1 MIVCMHGGV
10 SLQPGRTGC
19 GRILARA
26 AVLAGLLGVGAAIWF
41 NSPAGRSV
49 RNLPGGV
56 AREDFDLAARA
67 LTDAGRAAPSEA
79 DVYYHLSA
87 TLAQRGDWQTS
98 LACLDRVPPD
108 HPEHGHWSR
117 FLAGHL
123 WLGQHRAREA
133 EVHFRKFLALEHVA
147 PQLESGRLFEAVDG
161 FLNLL
166 LAQLRLEERHSL
178 LIELGERYG
187 GLPPRYVLEAC
198 FPSLFRWS
206 TAELREQAQALA
218 RADSRDISSRI
229 AVGRHLTALGR
240 LDQAGDFLEA
250 CWAEQP
256 DSREAQA
263 ALLECLFELSDEERI
278 ERLVARLP
286 PAADDDPWLLSVGR
300 GRYALQQR
308 QFSTAQAAFQR
319 VLAVDPCHLPSL
331 QGLADVHR
339 EQDRL
344 EEHQR
349 CLQAVQIL
357 GRIQGRL
364 TWAMAEPH
372 NPEPYREIV
381 ALCDEAG
388 FEQQSRQ
395 ITELLPRLPPGPAA
409 PVRQAAETATLQG
422 PVHDR

>member
-1 MIVCMHGGV
+1 MIVCMLGGA
-10 SLQPGRTGC
+10 SLQTGRTGR

-26 AVLAGLLGVGAAIWF
+26 AVLAGLVGVGAAVWF

-49 RNLPGGV
+49 RNLPRGV
-56 AREDFDLAARA
+56 AREDYDLAARE
-67 LTDAGRAAPSEA
+67 LAGAGGTTPSEA

-108 HPEHGHWSR
+108 HPEQGHWSR

-123 WLGQHRAREA
+123 WLSRHRAREA
-133 EVHFRKFLALEHVA
+133 EVHFREFLALEREA
-147 PQLESGRLFEAVDG
+147 PQLESGRFFEAVDEL
-161 FLNLL
+161 LNLL
-166 LAQLRLEERHSL
+166 LTQLRLEERHSL
-178 LIELGERYG
+178 LNELRALHGS
-187 GLPPRYVLEAC
+187 LPPRDELESC
-198 FPSLFRWS
+198 FPTLFRWS

-240 LDQAGDFLEA
+240 LDQARDFLEA
-250 CWAEQP
+250 CCAEQP

-263 ALLECLFELSDEERI
+263 ALLECLFEMSDEERI
-278 ERLVARLP
+278 ERLVARWP

-308 QFSTAQAAFQR
+308 RFSTAETEFQR
-319 VLAVDPCHLPSL
+319 VLAVDPCHLLSL

-364 TWAMAEPH
+364 TWAMAEPN

-395 ITELLPRLPPGPAA
+395 ITELLQRLPPGPAA
-409 PVRQAAETATLQG
+409 PARQPAETATSQG
-422 PVHDR
+422 PAHDR

>member
-1 MIVCMHGGV
+1 M
-10 SLQPGRTGC
+10 
-19 GRILARA
+19 ARA
-26 AVLAGLLGVGAAIWF
+26 AVLAGLVAVGAAIWF

-56 AREDFDLAARA
+56 AREDYDLAARA
-67 LTDAGRAAPSEA
+67 LTGAGGATPSAA

-87 TLAQRGDWQTS
+87 TLAQRGDWKAS
-98 LACLDRVPPD
+98 LACLDRVPAD

-133 EVHFRKFLALEHVA
+133 EVDFRKFLALEREA
-147 PQLESGRLFEAVDG
+147 PQLESGRFFEAVDG
-161 FLNLL
+161 LLNLL

-178 LIELGERYG
+178 LMELRERDG
-187 GLPPRYVLEAC
+187 SLPPRYELEAC

-218 RADSRDISSRI
+218 RADSRDIASRI

-240 LDQAGDFLEA
+240 LDQSRDFLEA
-250 CWAEQP
+250 CCAEQP

-263 ALLECLFELSDEERI
+263 ALLECLIELSDWERI

-300 GRYALQQR
+300 GRHALQQR
-308 QFSTAQAAFQR
+308 QFPPAEAEFQR
-319 VLAVDPCHLPSL
+319 VLAIDRCHLPGL
-331 QGLADVHR
+331 QGLAAVRR
-339 EQDRL
+339 EQGRL
-344 EEHQR
+344 AEYQR
-349 CLQAVQIL
+349 CVHAVQVL

-388 FEQQSRQ
+388 FVQQSRQ
-395 ITELLPRLPPGPAA
+395 ITELLQRLPPGPAA
-409 PVRQAAETATLQG
+409 PVRQPAKTATSQG
-422 PVHDR
+422 PAHDR